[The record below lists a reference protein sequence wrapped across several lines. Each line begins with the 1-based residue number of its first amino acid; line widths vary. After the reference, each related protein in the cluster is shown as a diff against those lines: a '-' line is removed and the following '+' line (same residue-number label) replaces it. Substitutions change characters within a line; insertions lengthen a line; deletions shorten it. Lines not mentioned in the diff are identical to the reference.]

1 MAVGAVAVLTAT
13 LVLAS
18 FGLHPA
24 NGKPAHRSRCSL
36 RTASVFYRPGTDQ
49 KVMFLPLI
57 PPGSI
62 AATRLKRQAIVSTQW
77 SGNDGRFV
85 ARPGMSSR
93 RKERTSSF
101 HFGECVCVCVWAGV
115 LLWLLFPSDVK

>member
-101 HFGECVCVCVWAGV
+101 HFGECVCVCVGGRAFV
-115 LLWLLFPSDVK
+115 AAISI